1 MIIAQIT
8 DTHLKAGR
16 KLAYRKVD
24 TASALEACV
33 RHLQQ
38 LPQRPDV
45 VLMTGDLGDLGV
57 MAEYELFREITAPL
71 PMPLYVIPGN
81 HDNRVAMRAAFAD
94 HTYLQRDDT
103 FLHYAID
110 DWPVRLIGL
119 DSTIPGAPGGVMCAR
134 RLEWLSRT
142 LAQSPMKPTLL
153 FIHHPPFLTG
163 IGHMDRQN
171 CANAA
176 AFGAVVEVNPQVR
189 MLLCGHV
196 HRSIHV
202 QWHGIEA
209 SIGPGTSHAVA
220 LDLDPEAPPA
230 FTLEP
235 PACRLIVWDA
245 ASDTFV
251 THLSSIGAFDGPHPF
266 FTTAGRLID

>member
-45 VLMTGDLGDLGV
+45 VLVTGDLGDLGV
-57 MAEYELFREITAPL
+57 AAEYELFREIVAPL
-71 PMPLYVIPGN
+71 PMPHYIIPGN
-81 HDNRVAMRAAFAD
+81 HDNREAMRAAFAD
-94 HTYLQRDDT
+94 HTYLQQDDT

-110 DWPVRLIGL
+110 DWPIRLIGL
-119 DSTIPGAPGGVMCAR
+119 DSTIPGAPGGDMCLR

-142 LAQSPMKPTLL
+142 LAASPSQPTLL
-153 FIHHPPFLTG
+153 FVHHPPFLTG

-176 AFGAVVEVNPQVR
+176 AFGAIVAANKQVR

-209 SIGPGTSHAVA
+209 SISPGTSHAVA
-220 LDLDPEAPPA
+220 LDLDPAGPPA

-235 PACRLIVWDA
+235 PACRLIVWGDA
-245 ASDTFV
+245 TGTLV
-251 THLSSIGAFDGPHPF
+251 THLSPIGTFDGPHPF
-266 FTTAGRLID
+266 FNGAGQLID

>member
-1 MIIAQIT
+1 LIIAQIT
-8 DTHLKAGR
+8 DCHLKAGR
-16 KLAYRKVD
+16 RLAYRKVD
-24 TASALEACV
+24 TAAALEACV
-33 RHLQQ
+33 RHLLA

-45 VLMTGDLGDLGV
+45 VLVTGDLGDLGTA
-57 MAEYELFREITAPL
+57 AEYELFREIVAPL

-81 HDNRVAMRAAFAD
+81 HDNREAMRAAFAE
-94 HTYLQRDDT
+94 HAYIRQDDT

-119 DSTIPGAPGGVMCAR
+119 DSTIPGAPGGDMCPR
-134 RLEWLSRT
+134 RLEWLSRA
-142 LAQSPMKPTLL
+142 LAQSSSKPTLL

-171 CANAA
+171 CANAS
-176 AFGAVVEVNPQVR
+176 AFGAVVEANRQVR

-196 HRSIHV
+196 HRAIHV

-209 SIGPGTSHAVA
+209 SICPGTSHAVA
-220 LDLDPEAPPA
+220 LDLDPAGPSA

-235 PACRLIVWDA
+235 PACRLIVCNEA
-245 ASDTFV
+245 AGTFV
-251 THLSSIGAFDGPHPF
+251 THLSPIGPFDGPHPF
-266 FTTAGRLID
+266 FTPRGQLID